1 MAYAEDLV
9 KLRKRILDA
18 MSFDLVNSDSKELY
32 EATLIQIMN
41 EAERQRQACVAR
53 AEELRRQAGVAD
65 GQANAFTQMGSIIYN
80 VLNGYVMAAERQ
92 KREEAERAAE
102 MAEKEALAKAA
113 LEAQAVQE
121 TQSATDQSEAESTS
135 EEDSKKKRRK

>member
-18 MSFDLVNSDSKELY
+18 LTHDVVDDKSKDLY

-41 EAERQRQACVAR
+41 ESEKQRQACVAR

-65 GQANAFTQMGSIIYN
+65 GQSHAFSQMSSIIYN

-92 KREEAERAAE
+92 KREEAARAAE
-102 MAEKEALAKAA
+102 MAEKERLAQEAL
-113 LEAQAVQE
+113 Q
-121 TQSATDQSEAESTS
+121 TQEAESENVETS
-135 EEDSKKKRRK
+135 EDADETDHAKKRRKR

>member
-18 MSFDLVNSDSKELY
+18 LNFNVVDSTSKDLY

-41 EAERQRQACVAR
+41 EAERQRQVCVGR

-65 GQANAFTQMGSIIYN
+65 GQANAFSQMSSIIYN

-92 KREEAERAAE
+92 KREEELRAAE
-102 MAEKEALAKAA
+102 LAEKEALA
-113 LEAQAVQE
+113 AQVRE
-121 TQSATDQSEAESTS
+121 TSVEEDTTEEVP
-135 EEDSKKKRRK
+135 EDSKKRRKR

>member
-18 MSFDLVNSDSKELY
+18 MSFDLVNSNSKELY

-41 EAERQRQACVAR
+41 EAERQRQSCVAR

-65 GQANAFTQMGSIIYN
+65 GQANAFTQMSSIIYN

-92 KREEAERAAE
+92 KREEEARAAE
-102 MAEKEALAKAA
+102 MAEKEALVKATQ
-113 LEAQAVQE
+113 EAQAAEAQE
-121 TQSATDQSEAESTS
+121 TTEVPADL
-135 EEDSKKKRRK
+135 EEDSKKKKRR